1 MENMCSLKIL
11 FEARNNLCIDSLE
24 GESGKPFSLVI
35 HKKRLTV
42 AIDTDLPKG
51 RALLENVLLSPGLAM
66 CVTAAREMQRDLGV
80 QSEGPTRLGCQR
92 VTHNLQ
98 TQLRGGTGTIEAQ
111 RS

>member
-35 HKKRLTV
+35 HKKKGLTV

-51 RALLENVLLSPGLAM
+51 RALLESVLLGPGLAM
-66 CVTAAREMQRDLGV
+66 CM
-80 QSEGPTRLGCQR
+80 
-92 VTHNLQ
+92 
-98 TQLRGGTGTIEAQ
+98 
-111 RS
+111 